1 MTAEMIDEATVPT
14 PEDIIPETYERT
26 TQRAVRR
33 PDALATQEE
42 LDNLAEYIR
51 VVEQELGPV
60 PSEIQEQFDAD
71 LAAADA
77 KIGRIR

>member
-26 TQRAVRR
+26 TQRPVRR

-42 LDNLAEYIR
+42 LGNLDEMIAWFE
-51 VVEQELGPV
+51 EKNGPV
-60 PSEIQEQFDAD
+60 PDAIREQFYAD

-77 KIGRIR
+77 KIGYVR

>member
-1 MTAEMIDEATVPT
+1 MIREEPRVATDNVPKLVDESPT
-14 PEDIIPETYERT
+14 PHST
-26 TQRAVRR
+26 VRR

-42 LDNLAEYIR
+42 LDGLD
-51 VVEQELGPV
+51 ELIAAFEKEIGPV
-60 PSEIQEQFDAD
+60 PPEIREQFYAD